1 MQDRGF
7 KMTASKTSPFPAGK
21 LSGLRVLV
29 AEDNW
34 VNADTMS
41 VILEEEGATVVGPSS
56 TAAASIELV
65 RTEATDFALVDMSL
79 SDAFADS
86 LAAELKQRS
95 IPFAI
100 ITAYRTLP
108 TDADAH
114 AEAVLHKPVS
124 AKAIVDVISRWQ
136 MRRSQ

>member
-1 MQDRGF
+1 MSVS
-7 KMTASKTSPFPAGK
+7 ASSSFPAGK
-21 LSGLRVLV
+21 LSGLRVLI

-41 VILEEEGATVVGPSS
+41 VILEEEGATVIGPSS
-56 TAAASIELV
+56 TVAASIELV
-65 RTEATDFALVDMSL
+65 RAEATDFALVDMNL
-79 SDAFADS
+79 SDSFADG

-100 ITAYRTLP
+100 ITAYRSLP

-124 AKAIVDVISRWQ
+124 AKAIVDVISRWRK
-136 MRRSQ
+136 RRSP

>member
-1 MQDRGF
+1 MSVS
-7 KMTASKTSPFPAGK
+7 ASSSFPAGK
-21 LSGLRVLV
+21 LSGLRVLI

-41 VILEEEGATVVGPSS
+41 VILEEEGATVIGPSS
-56 TAAASIELV
+56 TVAASIELL
-65 RTEATDFALVDMSL
+65 RAEATDFALVDMNL
-79 SDAFADS
+79 SDSFADG

-100 ITAYRTLP
+100 ITAYRSLP

-124 AKAIVDVISRWQ
+124 AKAIVDVISRWRK
-136 MRRSQ
+136 RRSP

>member
-1 MQDRGF
+1 MSVS
-7 KMTASKTSPFPAGK
+7 ASSQLPAGK
-21 LSGLRVLV
+21 LSGLRVLI

-41 VILEEEGATVVGPSS
+41 VILEEEGATVIGPSS
-56 TAAASIELV
+56 TVAASIELL
-65 RTEATDFALVDMSL
+65 RAEATDFALVDMNL
-79 SDAFADS
+79 SDSFADG

-100 ITAYRTLP
+100 ITAYRSLP

-124 AKAIVDVISRWQ
+124 AKAIVDVISRWRK
-136 MRRSQ
+136 RRSP